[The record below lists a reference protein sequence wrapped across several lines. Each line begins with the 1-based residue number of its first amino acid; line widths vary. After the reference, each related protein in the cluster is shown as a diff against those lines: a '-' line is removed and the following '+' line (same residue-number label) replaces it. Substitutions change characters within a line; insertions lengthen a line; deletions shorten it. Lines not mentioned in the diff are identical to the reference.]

1 MDVPEISRDLAD
13 YMARQLRLRGGRL
26 VDVAGRAGRKLPRH
40 VHEDVADLIEAEAM
54 AENPKMARF
63 VDTKRVRRAE
73 KRVRKYLA
81 TQSPAAE
88 RNAAIL
94 DRLAAVAF
102 VLFTVTLAVFFWLV
116 SQGYFD

>member
-1 MDVPEISRDLAD
+1 MDVPGISKDLAD
-13 YMARQLRLRGGRL
+13 YMAQQLRLRGGRL

-40 VHEDVADLIEAEAM
+40 VHEDIARVIEAETM
-54 AENPKMARF
+54 AKNPKMARL
-63 VDTKRVRRAE
+63 VDERRVKRAE
-73 KRVRKYLA
+73 KRIRKYLDA
-81 TQSPAAE
+81 QSPKAE

-102 VLFTVTLAVFFWLV
+102 VLFTVALAVFFWLV